1 MILWWADMATNQ
13 YFNHYGTN
21 TPDQRLLESII
32 IESIKVYGIDVNYMP
47 RTMVNEDK
55 LFGEDRVSQ
64 FKDSRVIEMYIKNVD
79 GFEGEGTF
87 VSNFGL
93 EVRDQITLTVSK
105 RRWAELSFE
114 GNDRDKEPKSGDLIY
129 FPLTDGLFQVLAVTD
144 TNTFFQT
151 GSLQTFDLVCELFA
165 YSDEKIDTGIEEID
179 DIEVQQSFVRTFELA
194 SSPTPGTFQVG
205 ETVTG
210 GTSAKTGEVA
220 KWDATTRYLYLI
232 NMTGVF
238 AVGEILTGATSLAT
252 GTYETKQ
259 TTDEAVET
267 LAQIEAGTT
276 DTATSNKQ
284 IETDADSVL
293 DFTEGNPFSE
303 GTNY

>member
-1 MILWWADMATNQ
+1 MATNH

-21 TPDQRLLESII
+21 TPDQRLIESII

-47 RTMVNEDK
+47 RTLVNEDK
-55 LFGEDRVSQ
+55 IFGDDRSSE
-64 FKDSRVIEMYIKNVD
+64 FKDARVVEMYIKNVD

-93 EVRDQITLTVSK
+93 EVRDQITLTVS
-105 RRWAELSFE
+105 RRRFEELNFE
-114 GNDRDKEPKSGDLIY
+114 GEGRDKEPQPGDLIY
-129 FPLTDGLFQVLAVTD
+129 FPLTDGLFQILDVQS
-144 TNTFFQT
+144 TNTFYQT
-151 GSLQTFDLVCELFA
+151 GALQTFDLVCELFA
-165 YSDEKIDTGIEEID
+165 YGDEKIDTGIETID

-194 SSPTPGTFQVG
+194 ASPAPGTFQVG

-238 AVGEILTGATSLAT
+238 TVGEILTGATSLAT

-267 LAQIEAGTT
+267 LAQIESGIT

-284 IETDADSVL
+284 IETDADTIL
-293 DFTEGNPFSE
+293 DFSEGNPFSE

>member
-1 MILWWADMATNQ
+1 
-13 YFNHYGTN
+13 
-21 TPDQRLLESII
+21 
-32 IESIKVYGIDVNYMP
+32 MP
-47 RTMVNEDK
+47 RTLVNEDK
-55 LFGEDRVSQ
+55 LFGEDRISQ
-64 FKDSRVIEMYIKNVD
+64 FNDSRIIEMYIKNVD

-93 EVRDQITLTVSK
+93 EVRDQITLTVS
-105 RRWAELSFE
+105 RRRFRELNFE
-114 GNDRDKEPKSGDLIY
+114 GDGRDKEPKTGDLIY
-129 FPLTDGLFQVLAVTD
+129 FPLTDGLFQILDVQA
-144 TNTFFQT
+144 TNTFYQT

-194 SSPTPGTFQVG
+194 SSPAPGTFQVG

-210 GTSAKTGEVA
+210 GTSGKTGEVA

-238 AVGEILTGATSLAT
+238 TVGEILTGATSLAT

-259 TTDEAVET
+259 TTDEASET
-267 LAQIEAGTT
+267 LAQIEAGTQERV
-276 DTATSNKQ
+276 TSNKQ
-284 IETDADSVL
+284 FESDADSIL

>member
-1 MILWWADMATNQ
+1 MATNH

-21 TPDQRLLESII
+21 TAEQRLLENLI
-32 IESIKVYGIDVNYMP
+32 IESIKVYGIDLNYMP
-47 RTMVNEDK
+47 RTLVNEDK
-55 LFGEDRVSQ
+55 LFGDDRSSQ
-64 FKDSRVIEMYIKNVD
+64 FKDSRTVEMYIKNVD

-105 RRWAELSFE
+105 RRWEELNFE
-114 GNDRDKEPKSGDLIY
+114 GSGRDKEPKAGDLIY
-129 FPLTDGLFQVLAVTD
+129 FPLTDGLFTVLGVTD

-151 GSLQTFDLVCELFA
+151 GALQTFDLTCELFT
-165 YSDEKIDTGIEEID
+165 YGDEKIDTGIEEIE
-179 DIEVQQSFVRTFELA
+179 DIEREQSFVRTFEVA
-194 SSPTPGTFQVG
+194 SRTAVSGTFQVG

-210 GTSAKTGEVA
+210 GTSATTGEVA
-220 KWDATTRYLYLI
+220 KWDSTTRYLYLI
-232 NMTGVF
+232 NMTGNF
-238 AVGEILTGATSLAT
+238 SVGEILTGATSTAT

-259 TTDEAVET
+259 TTDEAAET

-276 DTATSNKQ
+276 DTSTSNKQ

-293 DFTEGNPFSE
+293 DFSEGNPFSE

>member
-1 MILWWADMATNQ
+1 MATNH

-21 TPDQRLLESII
+21 TPDQRLIESII

-47 RTMVNEDK
+47 RTLVNEDK
-55 LFGEDRVSQ
+55 IFGDDRSSE
-64 FKDSRVIEMYIKNVD
+64 FKDARVVEMYIKNVD

-105 RRWAELSFE
+105 RRFQELNFE
-114 GNDRDKEPKSGDLIY
+114 GGNRDKEPQSGDLIY
-129 FPLTDGLFQVLAVTD
+129 FPLTDGLFQILDVQS
-144 TNTFFQT
+144 TNTFYQT
-151 GSLQTFDLVCELFA
+151 GSLQTFDLVCELFQ
-165 YSDEKIDTGIEEID
+165 YSDEKIDTGIETID

-194 SSPTPGTFQVG
+194 ASPAPGTFQVG

-238 AVGEILTGATSLAT
+238 TVGEILTGATSLAT

-267 LAQIEAGTT
+267 LAQIESGIT

-284 IETDADSVL
+284 IETDADTIL
-293 DFTEGNPFSE
+293 DFSEGNPFSE

>member
-1 MILWWADMATNQ
+1 MATNH
-13 YFNHYGTN
+13 YFNYYGTN
-21 TPDQRLLESII
+21 TADQKLIESII
-32 IESIKVYGIDVNYMP
+32 IESIKVYGIDLHYMP
-47 RTMVNEDK
+47 RTLVNEDK
-55 LFGEDRVSQ
+55 LYGDDRISQ
-64 FKDSRVIEMYIKNVD
+64 FKDQRVIEMYIKNVD

-93 EVRDQITLTVSK
+93 EVRDQITLTVS
-105 RRWAELSFE
+105 RRRFEELNFE
-114 GNDRDKEPKSGDLIY
+114 GECRDKEPQSGDLIY
-129 FPLTDGLFQVLAVTD
+129 FPLTDGLFQILDVQS
-144 TNTFFQT
+144 TNTFYQT

-165 YSDEKIDTGIEEID
+165 YGDEKIDTGIEEID

-194 SSPTPGTFQVG
+194 SSPAVSGTFQVG

-210 GTSAKTGEVA
+210 GTSSTTGEVA

-238 AVGEILTGATSLAT
+238 TVGEILTGATSLAT

-267 LAQIEAGTT
+267 LAQINAGIT

-284 IETDADSVL
+284 IETDADSIL
-293 DFTEGNPFSE
+293 DFSEGNPFSE
-303 GTNY
+303 GTKY

>member
-1 MILWWADMATNQ
+1 MATNH

-21 TPDQRLLESII
+21 TPEQRLLENII
-32 IESIKVYGIDVNYMP
+32 IESIKVYGIDLNYMP
-47 RTMVNEDK
+47 RTLVNEDK
-55 LFGEDRVSQ
+55 LFGDDRSSQ
-64 FKDSRVIEMYIKNVD
+64 FKDSRTVEMYIKNVD

-93 EVRDQITLTVSK
+93 EVRDQITLAVAK
-105 RRWAELSFE
+105 RRWEELAFE
-114 GNDRDKEPKSGDLIY
+114 GSGRDKEPKAGDLIY
-129 FPLTDGLFQVLAVTD
+129 FPLTDGLFTVLGVTD

-151 GSLQTFDLVCELFA
+151 GALQTFDLTCELFT
-165 YSDEKIDTGIEEID
+165 YGDEKIDTGIEEID
-179 DIEVQQSFVRTFELA
+179 DIEREQSFVRTFELA
-194 SSPTPGTFQVG
+194 SSPAVSGTFQVG

-210 GTSAKTGEVA
+210 GTSGKTGEVA
-220 KWDATTRYLYLI
+220 KWDSTTRYLYHI

-238 AVGEILTGATSLAT
+238 TVGEILTGATSLAT

-259 TTDEAVET
+259 TTDEAAET

-276 DTATSNKQ
+276 DTSTSNKQ
-284 IETDADSVL
+284 IETDADDVL
-293 DFTEGNPFSE
+293 DFSEGNPFSE

>member
-1 MILWWADMATNQ
+1 MATNH

-21 TPDQRLLESII
+21 TAEQRLLENII
-32 IESIKVYGIDVNYMP
+32 IESIKVYGIDLNYMP
-47 RTMVNEDK
+47 RTLVNEDK
-55 LFGEDRVSQ
+55 LFGDDRSSQ
-64 FKDSRVIEMYIKNVD
+64 FNSSKTIEMYIKNVD

-93 EVRDQITLTVSK
+93 EVRDQITLTVAK
-105 RRWAELSFE
+105 RRWEDLAFE
-114 GNDRDKEPKSGDLIY
+114 GSGRDKEPKAGDLIY
-129 FPLTDGLFQVLAVTD
+129 FPLTDGLFTVLGVTD

-151 GSLQTFDLVCELFA
+151 GALQTFDLTCELFT
-165 YSDEKIDTGIEEID
+165 YGDEKIDTGIEEID
-179 DIEVQQSFVRTFELA
+179 DIEREQSFVRTFELA
-194 SSPTPGTFQVG
+194 SSPAVSGTFQIG

-210 GTSAKTGEVA
+210 GTSATTGEVA
-220 KWDATTRYLYLI
+220 KWDSTTRYLYLI
-232 NMTGVF
+232 NMTGNF
-238 AVGEILTGATSLAT
+238 SVGEILTGATSTAT

-259 TTDEAVET
+259 TTDEAAET

-276 DTATSNKQ
+276 DTSTSNKQ

-293 DFTEGNPFSE
+293 DFSEGNPFSE

>member
-1 MILWWADMATNQ
+1 MATNH

-21 TPDQRLLESII
+21 TPEQRLLENII
-32 IESIKVYGIDVNYMP
+32 IESIKVYGIDLNYMP
-47 RTMVNEDK
+47 RTLVNEDK
-55 LFGEDRVSQ
+55 LFGDDRSSQ
-64 FKDSRVIEMYIKNVD
+64 FKDSRTVEMYIKNVD

-93 EVRDQITLTVSK
+93 EVRDQITLTVAK
-105 RRWAELSFE
+105 RRWEELAFE
-114 GNDRDKEPKSGDLIY
+114 GSGRDKEPKAGDLIY
-129 FPLTDGLFQVLAVTD
+129 FPLTDGLFTVLGVTD

-151 GSLQTFDLVCELFA
+151 GALQTFDLTCELFT
-165 YSDEKIDTGIEEID
+165 YGDEKIDTGIEEID
-179 DIEVQQSFVRTFELA
+179 DIEREQSFVRTFELA
-194 SSPTPGTFQVG
+194 SSPAVSGTFQVG

-210 GTSAKTGEVA
+210 GTSGKTGEVA
-220 KWDATTRYLYLI
+220 KWDSTTRYLYLI

-238 AVGEILTGATSLAT
+238 TVGEILTGATSLAT

-259 TTDEAVET
+259 TTDEAAET

-276 DTATSNKQ
+276 DTSTSNKQ
-284 IETDADSVL
+284 IETNADDVL
-293 DFTEGNPFSE
+293 DFSEGNPFSE

>member
-1 MILWWADMATNQ
+1 MATNH

-21 TPDQRLLESII
+21 TPDQRLIESII
-32 IESIKVYGIDVNYMP
+32 IESIKVYGIDLHYMP
-47 RTMVNEDK
+47 RTLVNEDK
-55 LFGEDRVSQ
+55 LYGEDRISQ
-64 FKDSRVIEMYIKNVD
+64 FKDQRVVEMYIKNVD

-93 EVRDQITLTVSK
+93 EVRDQITLTVS
-105 RRWAELSFE
+105 RRRFEELNFE
-114 GNDRDKEPKSGDLIY
+114 GEGRDKEPQSGDLIY
-129 FPLTDGLFQVLAVTD
+129 FPLTDGLFQILDVQS
-144 TNTFFQT
+144 TNTFYQT
-151 GSLQTFDLVCELFA
+151 GALQTFDLVCELFA
-165 YSDEKIDTGIEEID
+165 YGDEKIDTGIETID

-194 SSPTPGTFQVG
+194 ASPAPGTFQVG

-238 AVGEILTGATSLAT
+238 TVGEILTGATSLAT

-267 LAQIEAGTT
+267 LAQIESGIT

-284 IETDADSVL
+284 FESDADSIL
-293 DFTEGNPFSE
+293 DFSEGNPFSE

>member
-1 MILWWADMATNQ
+1 MATNH

-21 TPDQRLLESII
+21 TPDQRLIESII

-47 RTMVNEDK
+47 RTLVNEDK
-55 LFGEDRVSQ
+55 LFGDDRSSE
-64 FKDSRVIEMYIKNVD
+64 FKDSRVVEMYIKNVD

-93 EVRDQITLTVSK
+93 EVRDQITLTVS
-105 RRWAELSFE
+105 RRRFEELNFE
-114 GNDRDKEPKSGDLIY
+114 GEGRDKEPQPGDLIY
-129 FPLTDGLFQVLAVTD
+129 FPLTDGLFQILDVQS
-144 TNTFFQT
+144 TNTFYQT
-151 GSLQTFDLVCELFA
+151 GALQTFDLVCELFA
-165 YSDEKIDTGIEEID
+165 YGDEKIDTGIETID

-194 SSPTPGTFQVG
+194 ASPAPGTFQVG

-238 AVGEILTGATSLAT
+238 TVGEILTGATSLAT

-267 LAQIEAGTT
+267 LAQIESGIT

-284 IETDADSVL
+284 IETDADTIL
-293 DFTEGNPFSE
+293 DFSEGNPFSE

>member
-1 MILWWADMATNQ
+1 MATNH

-21 TPDQRLLESII
+21 TPEQRLLENII
-32 IESIKVYGIDVNYMP
+32 IESIKVYGIDLNYMP
-47 RTMVNEDK
+47 RTLVNEDK
-55 LFGEDRVSQ
+55 LFGDDRSSQ
-64 FKDSRVIEMYIKNVD
+64 FKDSRTVEMYIKNVD

-93 EVRDQITLTVSK
+93 EVRDQITLTVAK
-105 RRWAELSFE
+105 RRWEELAFE
-114 GNDRDKEPKSGDLIY
+114 GSGRDKEPKAGDLIY
-129 FPLTDGLFQVLAVTD
+129 FPLTDGLFTVLGVTD

-151 GSLQTFDLVCELFA
+151 GALQTFDLTCELFT
-165 YSDEKIDTGIEEID
+165 YGDEKIDTGIEEID
-179 DIEVQQSFVRTFELA
+179 DIEREQSFVRTFELA
-194 SSPTPGTFQVG
+194 SSPAVSGTFQVG

-210 GTSAKTGEVA
+210 GTSGKTGEVA
-220 KWDATTRYLYLI
+220 KWDSTTRYLYLI

-238 AVGEILTGATSLAT
+238 TVGEILTGATSLAT

-259 TTDEAVET
+259 TTDEAAET

-276 DTATSNKQ
+276 DTSTSNKQ
-284 IETDADSVL
+284 IETDADDVL
-293 DFTEGNPFSE
+293 DFSEGNPFSE

>member
-1 MILWWADMATNQ
+1 MATNH
-13 YFNHYGTN
+13 YFNHYGSS
-21 TPDQRLLESII
+21 TPDQKLIENII
-32 IESIKVYGIDVNYMP
+32 IESIKVYGIDLHYMP
-47 RTMVNEDK
+47 RTLVNEDK
-55 LFGEDRVSQ
+55 IFGEDRISQ
-64 FKDSRVIEMYIKNVD
+64 FNSSKVIEMYIKNVD

-105 RRWAELSFE
+105 RRWTELAIE
-114 GNDRDKEPKSGDLIY
+114 GGNRDKEPQAGDLIY
-129 FPLTDGLFQVLAVTD
+129 FPLTDGLFQILDVQS
-144 TNTFFQT
+144 TNTFYQT
-151 GSLQTFDLVCELFA
+151 GALQTFDLVCELFQ
-165 YSDEKIDTGIEEID
+165 YGDEKIDTGIEEID

-194 SSPTPGTFQVG
+194 SSPAVSGTFQVG

-238 AVGEILTGATSLAT
+238 TVGEILTGATSLAT

-259 TTDEAVET
+259 TADQAVQT
-267 LAQIEAGTT
+267 LAQIDAGTT
-276 DTATSNKQ
+276 DTSTGNEQ
-284 IETDADSVL
+284 FETDADSVL
-293 DFTEGNPFSE
+293 DFSEGNPFSE

>member
-1 MILWWADMATNQ
+1 MATNQ
-13 YFNHYGTN
+13 YFNNYGTN
-21 TPDQRLLESII
+21 TADQRLIENII

-55 LFGEDRVSQ
+55 IFGEDRVSQ

-93 EVRDQITLTVSK
+93 EVRDQVTLTVSR
-105 RRWAELSFE
+105 RRWKELNFE
-114 GNDRDKEPKSGDLIY
+114 GNDRDIEPKAGDLIY
-129 FPLTDGLFQVLAVTD
+129 FPLTDGLFQIMHVQD
-144 TNTFFQT
+144 TNTFYQT
-151 GSLQTFDLVCELFA
+151 GALQTFDLVCELFA

-179 DIEVQQSFVRTFELA
+179 DIERQQSFVRTFELA
-194 SSPTPGTFQVG
+194 SDPAPGTFQVG

-210 GTSAKTGEVA
+210 GTSATTGEVA

-232 NMTGVF
+232 NMTGNF
-238 AVGEILTGATSLAT
+238 TVGEILTGGTSTAT

-259 TTDEAVET
+259 TTDEAAET
-267 LAQIEAGTT
+267 LPQIEAGTT
-276 DTATSNKQ
+276 DTATGNKQ
-284 IETDADSVL
+284 IESDADSIL

>member
-1 MILWWADMATNQ
+1 MATNH

-21 TPDQRLLESII
+21 TPEQRLLENII
-32 IESIKVYGIDVNYMP
+32 IESIKVYGIDLNYMP
-47 RTMVNEDK
+47 RTLVNEDK
-55 LFGEDRVSQ
+55 LFGDDRSSQ
-64 FKDSRVIEMYIKNVD
+64 FKDSRTVEMYIKNVD

-93 EVRDQITLTVSK
+93 EVRDQITLTVAK
-105 RRWAELSFE
+105 RRWEELAFE
-114 GNDRDKEPKSGDLIY
+114 GSGRDKEPKAGDLIY
-129 FPLTDGLFQVLAVTD
+129 FPLTDGLFTVLGVTD

-151 GSLQTFDLVCELFA
+151 GALQTFDLTCELFT
-165 YSDEKIDTGIEEID
+165 YGDEKIDTGIEEID
-179 DIEVQQSFVRTFELA
+179 DIEREQSFDRTFELA
-194 SSPTPGTFQVG
+194 SSPAVSGTFQVG

-210 GTSAKTGEVA
+210 GTSGKTGEVA
-220 KWDATTRYLYLI
+220 KWDSTTRYLYLI

-238 AVGEILTGATSLAT
+238 TVGEILTGATSLAT

-259 TTDEAVET
+259 TTDEAAET

-276 DTATSNKQ
+276 DTSTSNKQ
-284 IETDADSVL
+284 IETDADDVL
-293 DFTEGNPFSE
+293 DFSEGNPFSE